1 MSGPRGKPLRRP
13 ARTTFLK
20 ILVALVALAV
30 VAGFAYGPL
39 IHDPVPEIPAN
50 IHVTLARYLENHGR
64 TPEDYILGK
73 FDDHDVVFLGEFHR
87 VKHDLEFVRDLIPAL
102 HRNGVTNLA
111 TEFGGAELQAVADS
125 LLAAESYDEDAVRK
139 LMFDYKVYWGYVEYL
154 DIYRAAWA
162 LNRSLGPGE
171 QPFRIVH
178 LNYEPGYTHLQG
190 AMTQDLWNKVWHRGE
205 PDHHMAKVLLD
216 EVVAR
221 GEKALV
227 HCGRNHSF
235 TKYHQPVWDE
245 DLKKVVWMMKTRL
258 GNLVYDEIGDRACTV
273 LLHAPWS
280 AAEGGGAIYPVGGA
294 IDRVMLDLG
303 NPPSG
308 FDTAGTPFGDLAD
321 AETEYGRGHPG
332 FTLATICDGY
342 VFLKPMTEFEG
353 VTVDP
358 EVITPENFDEAI
370 GRFPTM
376 IGRKILRNEWLFEK
390 ALEWDADMKH
400 HARNLTG

>member
-1 MSGPRGKPLRRP
+1 MS
-13 ARTTFLK
+13 LK
-20 ILVALVALAV
+20 VLAALVAPGAV
-30 VAGFAYGPL
+30 AVFAYGPL
-39 IHDPVPEIPAN
+39 IYDPVPEIPAD
-50 IHVTLARYLENHGR
+50 IHSELTRHLDEHGK
-64 TPEDYILGK
+64 PPGKYILDK
-73 FDDHDVVFLGEFHR
+73 FADHDVVFLGEFHR
-87 VKHDLEFVRDLIPAL
+87 VKHDVEFVRDLIPAL
-102 HRNGVTNLA
+102 YRNGVTNLA

-125 LLAAESYDEDAVRK
+125 LLVAESYDEDAIRR

-154 DIYRAAWA
+154 DIYRAAWE
-162 LNRSLGPGE
+162 LNRSLEPGE
-171 QPFRIVH
+171 KPFRIVH
-178 LNYEPGYTHLQG
+178 LNYEPGYTHLQDD
-190 AMTQDLWNKVWHRGE
+190 MTRELWAKVWHQGE
-205 PDHHMAKVLLD
+205 PDHHMAQVVLK

-235 TKYHQPVWDE
+235 TKYHQPVYDE
-245 DLKKVVWMMKTRL
+245 KQKKVVWMMKTRL
-258 GNLVYDEIGDRACTV
+258 GNLVYEEIGDRACTI

-280 AAEGGGAIYPVGGA
+280 KAEGRGSLYPVGGA
-294 IDRVMLDLG
+294 IDRVMLDAG
-303 NPPSG
+303 NIPAG
-308 FDTAGTPFGDLAD
+308 FDTQGTPFGTLRDDLA
-321 AETEYGRGHPG
+321 EYCRGYPD

-342 VFLKPMTEFEG
+342 IFLKPLTEFEG

-358 EVITPENFDEAI
+358 DVITPENFDEAI